1 MTQSDIL
8 YWFPQLC
15 KNQEPVPLSENQIM
29 TSVHGVQFVETST
42 YQWPGD
48 YGGWYKTFEETVR
61 FRIELPLSLLICSER
76 Y

>member
-15 KNQEPVPLSENQIM
+15 KNQEPVPLSENQLM

-48 YGGWYKTFEETVR
+48 HGGWYKAFEENVR
-61 FRIELPLSLLICSER
+61 YCKSTSFSKSDLER